1 MQGPSNPGSRIDPPP
16 DFAITTLIANRKEE
30 LDENRVEEEDGVGY
44 SSLAMTPRE
53 LLEAGLE
60 HIQVHMQAIENAAND
75 MDSLHHAREG
85 LRYFDEVTDDLNCV
99 AGESMELA
107 KWAMSVHAKYR
118 ASLADEN

>member
-1 MQGPSNPGSRIDPPP
+1 MQGPSNPGSGMAPPP
-16 DFAITTLIANRKEE
+16 DFAITTLIANRKKEIGE
-30 LDENRVEEEDGVGY
+30 SREVDENGTGF
-44 SSLAMTPRE
+44 SSIAMTPRE